1 MGEKSD
7 HVNVISLAIKLYLVH
22 ALSFD
27 SHPTVYK
34 IEKPFIRIKGLVSMA
49 REVEDT
55 VHTPSLGRG
64 EGALEENGV
73 RPAREPPN
81 LSRPPIA
88 EGLPRT
94 LIPGVGGRAG
104 FFHGRGASDKYP
116 LPSCFSSGKA

>member
-49 REVEDT
+49 AKVWSQFPMAGECYKRPLLEGCIICDT
-55 VHTPSLGRG
+55 SLPHFISAIKTWDSVDMLGTF
-64 EGALEENGV
+64 L
-73 RPAREPPN
+73 
-81 LSRPPIA
+81 LYMI
-88 EGLPRT
+88 
-94 LIPGVGGRAG
+94 
-104 FFHGRGASDKYP
+104 
-116 LPSCFSSGKA
+116 